1 MATQHGARAKR
12 LCGTYEITPGTR
24 SHSYA
29 GVITLAAGKTEEKP
43 PMTALP
49 IEAPHT
55 KALATECV
63 IATRES
69 SRTCTL
75 DLSRSRTDAAAFD
88 ILKAYKLSGNFHGI
102 LEVVLNHMGVPGM
115 VTHQIAP
122 RSVFSFPD
130 RRTVIF
136 SCDENVPGDRFNEI
150 MASIKARIGFET
162 PWWGKLLR
170 PTRPGLRRGQA
181 LEPAAVPLLGC
192 RG

>member
-1 MATQHGARAKR
+1 
-12 LCGTYEITPGTR
+12 
-24 SHSYA
+24 
-29 GVITLAAGKTEEKP
+29 
-43 PMTALP
+43 MTALP
-49 IEAPHT
+49 IEVPHT
-55 KALATECV
+55 KTPARACV

-75 DLSRSRTDAAAFD
+75 SLSRSRTHAVAFD
-88 ILKAYKLSGNFHGI
+88 ILKAYKLSGNFHSI
-102 LEVVLNHMGVPGM
+102 VEVVLKHMGVPGM
-115 VTHQIAP
+115 VAHQIVP

-170 PTRPGLRRGQA
+170 LSRPRPQCGQA
-181 LEPAAVPLLGC
+181 LEPVIAPLLGS